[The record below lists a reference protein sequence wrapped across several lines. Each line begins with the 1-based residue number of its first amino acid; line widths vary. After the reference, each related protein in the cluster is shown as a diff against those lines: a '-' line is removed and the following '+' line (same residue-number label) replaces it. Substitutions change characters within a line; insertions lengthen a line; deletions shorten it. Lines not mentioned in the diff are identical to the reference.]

1 MRTRAAVTIL
11 AVSLAPCLLALG
23 GCTRDYR
30 VASKFEDAAEA
41 LREGDPDT
49 AADYYYDAFQ
59 VDATGPRAPEALYAY
74 AYTTDFHQKSPAL
87 AAEFYRRVVRL
98 FPQSPRAKDALE
110 RAATIEN
117 TILGHPE
124 RAVLDYQRLAEL
136 FPDSEKRAEWA
147 MATAQCYLNLG
158 NAAQAEQEVRALL
171 SQGEKLAI
179 EGRIRA
185 HHLLGKIY
193 LVQERPAE
201 AVHVFEE
208 LCRMLE
214 GNPAQHAAWL
224 EARFQLAQALT
235 DVDETERALE
245 VYRQIEGEFPRQEI
259 IQEKINFLTI
269 RQQKRSR

>member
-1 MRTRAAVTIL
+1 MRTRSAL
-11 AVSLAPCLLALG
+11 AVLTLALLTAPG
-23 GCTRDYR
+23 GCTADQR

-41 LREGDPDT
+41 LRQGDPEK

-59 VDATGPRAPEALYAY
+59 VDDTGPRAPEALYAY
-74 AYTTDFHQKSPAL
+74 AFTIDFHQKSPAL
-87 AAEFYRRVVRL
+87 AAEFYRRIVRL
-98 FPQSPRAKDALE
+98 FPQSPEAPQALE
-110 RAATIEN
+110 RAATIEGSV
-117 TILGHPE
+117 LGHPE

-136 FPDSEKRAEWA
+136 FPDSSARARWA
-147 MATAQCYLNLG
+147 MATAQCYLDLG

-171 SQGEKLAI
+171 AQGEKLPI
-179 EGRIRA
+179 EARVQA

-201 AVHVFEE
+201 AVHIFEE
-208 LCRMLE
+208 LCRVLE
-214 GNPAQHAAWL
+214 GNAAQHAAWL